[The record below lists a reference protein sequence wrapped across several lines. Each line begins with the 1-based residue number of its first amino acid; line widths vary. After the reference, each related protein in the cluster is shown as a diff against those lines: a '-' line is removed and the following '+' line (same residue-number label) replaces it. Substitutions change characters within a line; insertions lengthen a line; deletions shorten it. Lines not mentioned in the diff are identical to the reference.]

1 MFFRFLRVISILSF
15 VFMLSGCK
23 KEDTDTSSASGETTG
38 AATAGTNTGTTSTGA
53 STGGTNTGAT
63 PKVIIKYSCM
73 CNPDIVAEDDVP
85 KRLRAKNSST
95 IEEAKLE
102 ITEACKDMKS
112 GDQEVRLFAC
122 SERL

>member
-1 MFFRFLRVISILSF
+1 MSAYFLKLISVL
-15 VFMLSGCK
+15 VFMLVFSGCK
-23 KEDTDTSSASGETTG
+23 KEDSDASAKGASSSTTG
-38 AATAGTNTGTTSTGA
+38 GTATAGTNTGTTST
-53 STGGTNTGAT
+53 T

-73 CNPDIVAEDDVP
+73 CNPDVIAEDDVP

-102 ITEACKDMKS
+102 LTQACKAMKP

>member
-1 MFFRFLRVISILSF
+1 MFFHFSKLISVLIFIL
-15 VFMLSGCK
+15 VFSGCK
-23 KEDTDTSSASGETTG
+23 KEDSDASSTSGGTTGVTTKGATMAGTDTS
-38 AATAGTNTGTTSTGA
+38 
-53 STGGTNTGAT
+53 AT
-63 PKVIIKYSCM
+63 PKVVIKYSCM
-73 CNPDIVAEDDVP
+73 CNPDVVAEDDVP

-102 ITEACKDMKS
+102 LTQACKAMKS